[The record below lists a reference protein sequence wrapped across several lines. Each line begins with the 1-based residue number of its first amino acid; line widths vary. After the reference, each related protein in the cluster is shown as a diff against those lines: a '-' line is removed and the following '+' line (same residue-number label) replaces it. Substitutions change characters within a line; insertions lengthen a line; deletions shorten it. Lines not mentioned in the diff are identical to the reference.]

1 MSSTAKKGK
10 LIIFSAPS
18 GAGKT
23 TLVRYIM
30 SVMDDLAF
38 SVSAASRKKRPGE
51 IDGKDYYFMTVDEFK
66 EKIKNG
72 EFIEWEEVYKDH
84 FYGTLRS
91 EVERIRNSGKHVV
104 FDVDV
109 KGGLNIKKIYGDD
122 ALAVFVMP
130 PSVEAL
136 KERLIQRATD
146 DKKEIETRLAKAQKE
161 MEFAGRFDVII
172 VNDDLEKAKKET
184 LKTVERFLNDKLT

>member
-1 MSSTAKKGK
+1 MSTANKGK

-23 TLVRYIM
+23 TLVKYIM
-30 SVMDDLAF
+30 SAMDDLAF

-51 IDGKDYYFMTVDEFK
+51 TDGKDYYFMTVDEFK
-66 EKIKNG
+66 QKIRNG

-122 ALAVFVMP
+122 ALAIFIKP
-130 PSVEAL
+130 PSIETL
-136 KERLIQRATD
+136 KQRLIQRGTD
-146 DKKEIETRLAKAQKE
+146 DRKEIETRIAKAE
-161 MEFAGRFDVII
+161 RELSYAGQFDVII
-172 VNDDLEKAKKET
+172 VNDDLEKAKREAYKVV
-184 LKTVERFLNDKLT
+184 KDFLNK

>member
-1 MSSTAKKGK
+1 MSTANKGK

-23 TLVRYIM
+23 TLVKYIM
-30 SVMDDLAF
+30 SAMDDLAF

-51 IDGKDYYFMTVDEFK
+51 TDGKDYYFMTVDEFK
-66 EKIKNG
+66 QKIRNG

-122 ALAVFVMP
+122 ALAIFIKP
-130 PSVEAL
+130 PSIETL
-136 KERLIQRATD
+136 KQRLIQRGTD
-146 DKKEIETRLAKAQKE
+146 DRKEIETRIAKAE
-161 MEFAGRFDVII
+161 RELSYADRFDVII
-172 VNDDLEKAKKET
+172 VNDDLEKAKREAYKVV
-184 LKTVERFLNDKLT
+184 KDFLNK